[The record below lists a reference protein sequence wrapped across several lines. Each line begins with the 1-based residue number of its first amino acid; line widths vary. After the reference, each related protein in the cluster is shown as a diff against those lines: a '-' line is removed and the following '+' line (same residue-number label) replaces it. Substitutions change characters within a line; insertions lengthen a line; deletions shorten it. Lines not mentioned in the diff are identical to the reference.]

1 MKSGV
6 LNGEGGFKKDFSIFK
21 ELKNSSGLACVNVS
35 KMLMMDS
42 KCELDAEKGG
52 KLLSDRGSKTRYR
65 QQGFVPTL
73 ICQLIN

>member
-1 MKSGV
+1 M
-6 LNGEGGFKKDFSIFK
+6 LNGEGGLKKEFSIFK
-21 ELKNSSGLACVNVS
+21 ELKVAAACVNVS
-35 KMLMMDS
+35 KMLMMASKLDS

-73 ICQLIN
+73 ICQLFN